1 MQSRVWAEYAAL
13 DEHARPADPLRPEVM
28 KGGGR
33 GYYRNISL
41 LSAWA
46 HAPFMHNNAVGPE
59 TCGKPEHAELDFY
72 SSPYV
77 DTDGEPVADPPP
89 CWPYDPTVEGRYK
102 LYVASMQELLN
113 PDQRIPKVFVLD
125 RDIVV
130 DVAPAVSLLG
140 RDIGLSLTIPAGFPA
155 VDVNSLRYKDLI
167 QDLVL
172 VGRDPAK
179 FDAKY
184 AELLTA
190 PQRDELRSGLQ
201 QIREVLLETSTING
215 IELVLGREDAVVAR
229 VQDLT
234 LQVGNDFVQRYYS
247 NVLGHVE
254 NGGHEFG
261 ASLSPREKAA
271 LIAFVA
277 TL

>member
-1 MQSRVWAEYAAL
+1 
-13 DEHARPADPLRPEVM
+13 M

-46 HAPFMHNNAVGPE
+46 HAPFMHNNAIGPE
-59 TCGKPEHAELDFY
+59 ICGKPSRPEVDFY

-77 DTDGEPVADPPP
+77 DPEGKPLANPPA
-89 CWPYDPTVEGRYK
+89 CWPFDTSVAGRYA
-102 LYVASMQELLN
+102 LYKASMQELLD
-113 PDQRIPKVFVLD
+113 PSSRIPKMFILD

-130 DVAPAVSLLG
+130 DIAPKVSLLG

-155 VDVNSLRYKDLI
+155 VDVNSLRFKDMV
-167 QDLVL
+167 QDIVL
-172 VGRDPAK
+172 VGRDPAT

-184 AELLTA
+184 ATLLT
-190 PQRDELRSGLQ
+190 PERRDELHQGLLAIRSEL
-201 QIREVLLETSTING
+201 IETATLTG
-215 IELVLGREDAVVAR
+215 IELVLDRKEAVVGR

-247 NVLGHVE
+247 NLLEHQENSGHS
-254 NGGHEFG
+254 FG
-261 ASLSPREKAA
+261 ETLSERDKQA